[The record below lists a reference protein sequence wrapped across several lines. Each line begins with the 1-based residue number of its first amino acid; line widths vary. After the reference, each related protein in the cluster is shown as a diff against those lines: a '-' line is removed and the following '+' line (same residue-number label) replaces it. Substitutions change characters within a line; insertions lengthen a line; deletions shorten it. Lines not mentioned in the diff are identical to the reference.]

1 MKSVT
6 ILCGWVLPSLG
17 GDQPLLGGE
26 FCLGGVD
33 PPWVK
38 AGLPKKGLSPPIEGR
53 SYTQKLV
60 TDLKNV
66 HKNVNFPFH
75 STSTFVKYQGLK
87 INKELNKG
95 NFCNLLRFGY

>member
-1 MKSVT
+1 MQLYQIWYDCMQYIPELVYLQYANYNSMRD
-6 ILCGWVLPSLG
+6 IIYMLG

-60 TDLKNV
+60 TDLGGWVARSNGIKA
-66 HKNVNFPFH
+66 
-75 STSTFVKYQGLK
+75 
-87 INKELNKG
+87 
-95 NFCNLLRFGY
+95 NLSQL